1 MKQQKSDDVIRAIKI
16 LNLATPFSILDI
28 KNAYKARAKAL
39 HPDRDSSDFKGEE
52 GMKEVNWAYHLL
64 LKHLEQVKVPLDL
77 ILSTS
82 QTDEEWLK
90 KRFYYDW
97 MPPEKEVETA

>member
-1 MKQQKSDDVIRAIKI
+1 MEQQKTDDVIRAIKI
-16 LNLATPFSILDI
+16 LDVVTPFSIIDI

-39 HPDRDSSDFKGEE
+39 HPDLDPSEFKSEE
-52 GMKEVNWAYHLL
+52 QMKEVNWAYHLL
-64 LKHLEQVKVPLDL
+64 LKHLEL
-77 ILSTS
+77 IKIPVELLLTAS

-97 MPPEKEVETA
+97 MPPDKEVETV